1 MFKDPIIKHVQVVYV
16 SQFYVKIIQLV
27 PTFIEVIILSTRL
40 TSIIKSRILRT
51 KVNLY
56 ISKSFNASRHLPW
69 YDNDCNA
76 QCFLKEFCYVRISES
91 NWVSLMLDSCRL
103 IFERSH
109 FERSENEF
117 FRSTFSDLLELNS
130 CAKLQNWLLGSIE
143 LSFLLCRDL
152 KTRFYRTQ
160 KPDLTW
166 MGSVQI

>member
-1 MFKDPIIKHVQVVYV
+1 MSLHFRGLSI
-16 SQFYVKIIQLV
+16 
-27 PTFIEVIILSTRL
+27 FIALTKCSRELSGGFASL
-40 TSIIKSRILRT
+40 LNEYRIT
-51 KVNLY
+51 KTHSYISTECLY
-56 ISKSFNASRHLPW
+56 IYW
-69 YDNDCNA
+69 IY
-76 QCFLKEFCYVRISES
+76 CYILFKNSG
-91 NWVSLMLDSCRL
+91 WHWKGIMCIMLDSCRL

-117 FRSTFSDLLELNS
+117 FRSRFSDLLELNS

-143 LSFLLCRDL
+143 PSFLLCRDL